1 MQKLFIICVGDDADA
16 GRTDGNA
23 IGCPRDGLSR
33 AVEPAVAA
41 ADERHGIG
49 TARGPASRSRVHKHM
64 NRESQSPAR
73 WVSLHVS
80 SCHAMPLACPPAH
93 GFSWQY

>member
-41 ADERHGIG
+41 ADERHGTRPGLQISRAQAHEQG
-49 TARGPASRSRVHKHM
+49 EPEPSPVGVAARIIMS
-64 NRESQSPAR
+64 
-73 WVSLHVS
+73 
-80 SCHAMPLACPPAH
+80 
-93 GFSWQY
+93 